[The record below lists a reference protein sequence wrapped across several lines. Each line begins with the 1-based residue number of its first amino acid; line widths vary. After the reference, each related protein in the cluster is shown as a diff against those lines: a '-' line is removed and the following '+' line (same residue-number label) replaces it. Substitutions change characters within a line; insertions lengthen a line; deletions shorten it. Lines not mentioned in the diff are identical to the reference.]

1 MSTPDCF
8 FFFFSS
14 RRRHTRLQGD
24 WSSDVCS
31 SDLAAG
37 ETLHAP
43 HLVDLEVAQVLRRYA
58 ASGEMEA
65 RRGLQALED
74 LVDLPLVRYPH
85 DLLLSRIWDLRNNLT
100 AYDAAYVALA
110 EALAAPL
117 VTRDAALASP
127 GAHRA
132 RVELM

>member
-1 MSTPDCF
+1 
-8 FFFFSS
+8 
-14 RRRHTRLQGD
+14 
-24 WSSDVCS
+24 
-31 SDLAAG
+31 
-37 ETLHAP
+37 
-43 HLVDLEVAQVLRRYA
+43 
-58 ASGEMEA
+58 MEA

-74 LVDLPLVRYPH
+74 LVDLSLVRYPH

-132 RVELM
+132 RVELMSLRIRPPPRRRPAAMLRGGICARPDA